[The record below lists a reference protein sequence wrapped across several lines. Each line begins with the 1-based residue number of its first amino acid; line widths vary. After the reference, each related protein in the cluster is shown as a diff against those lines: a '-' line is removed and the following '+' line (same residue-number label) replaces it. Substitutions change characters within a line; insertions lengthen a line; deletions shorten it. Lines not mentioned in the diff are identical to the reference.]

1 MAHFNGTEAQ
11 PANQPE
17 LQQPAS
23 RSAAIRL
30 LATLGRTNEAWW
42 FVRLNASL
50 RENLRH
56 TFDAHIR
63 SPKKPKTHMTN
74 LAAKIKAVR
83 VERGLSQNELAA
95 LIGVTSAAISNW
107 EAGTRENIRGK
118 ALFSLASA
126 LGVGPEDLLARPQAA
141 EIQPVDELQLM
152 SVYRQLN
159 IERKKLALHLIKALK
174 SAA

>member
-1 MAHFNGTEAQ
+1 MVNFNGTEAQ

-30 LATLGRTNEAWW
+30 LATLGLTNETWW
-42 FVRLNASL
+42 FARLNASL
-50 RENLRH
+50 REILRRIIEALIPNP
-56 TFDAHIR
+56 T
-63 SPKKPKTHMTN
+63 KPKTNMSN
-74 LAAKIKAVR
+74 LAAKIRALR
-83 VERGLSQNELAA
+83 VERGLSQKELAA

-118 ALFSLASA
+118 ALFSLAAA
-126 LGVGPEDLLARPQAA
+126 LGVGPEDLLTRPQAP

-159 IERKKLALHLIKALK
+159 TERKKLALHLVKALK